1 MIKKLLLGLSMLVL
15 LSGSAMAQTS
25 GQMGFAWDL
34 PDSGAIAVTYT
45 VELYKDSALFST
57 SVVDTN
63 YFEFTAD
70 ALAPYQVMVAG
81 VDIFNNQG
89 EFSDISDIEILDFG
103 PPSKP
108 GKPYRVQ

>member
-1 MIKKLLLGLSMLVL
+1 MIKRLLLGLVVLVL
-15 LSGSAMAQTS
+15 FTGTAVAQTS
-25 GQMGFAWDL
+25 GTMAFSWDV
-34 PDSGAIAVTYT
+34 PDSGAVAVTYT
-45 VELYKDSALFST
+45 VELYKDTVLFST
-57 SVVDTN
+57 TVVDTV

-70 ALAPYQVMVAG
+70 ALVPYQIQVAG

-89 EFSDISDIEILDFG
+89 EFSDISDIEIIDFG